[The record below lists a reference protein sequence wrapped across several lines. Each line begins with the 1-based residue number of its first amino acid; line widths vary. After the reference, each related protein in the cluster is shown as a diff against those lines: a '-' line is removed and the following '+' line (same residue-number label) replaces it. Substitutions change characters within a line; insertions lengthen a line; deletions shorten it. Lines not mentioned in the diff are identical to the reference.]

1 MSSRKKLSA
10 AVIGLGQVG
19 SRFDEEP
26 RPGVWSHAGA
36 YMARAERFEFLGG
49 ADIDAGNRDRFA
61 VRCPGAR
68 VYACSRDMMKQLRP
82 DVLSLC
88 TPPAGRAGLV
98 GELLAVHRPRL
109 LICEKPLERK
119 AADRQRLVDACA
131 DAGVPLLVNYNR
143 RYAGIYRKVREEV
156 AAGRLGRLTS
166 ITVTA
171 PNRLWSIGSHA
182 VNLLLFFAGETPM
195 ACRTLPLPGLDEGG
209 EPAADLLCRFPSGAA
224 GRVVTAGFCDMLL
237 IEVDIIGRE
246 GRIRIQGN
254 GTVATFTPLEN
265 SPQFLNYRTPG
276 EESVLYRSAAT
287 ESTFETLVNE
297 AADIID
303 GIGQA
308 SSTGAD
314 ALAGEAILDEMA
326 RECMKGIAK

>member
-26 RPGVWSHAGA
+26 RPGAWSHTGA
-36 YMARAERFEFLGG
+36 YLAQSERFELLGG
-49 ADIDAGNRDRFA
+49 ADIHKGNRERFA
-61 VRCPGAR
+61 ARCPDAR
-68 VYACSRDMMKQLRP
+68 VFADPRDMVKQVRP

-88 TPPAGRAGLV
+88 TPPEGRADLV
-98 GELLAVHRPRL
+98 GDLLNVHRPRI
-109 LICEKPLERK
+109 LISEKPLEREP
-119 AADRQRLVDACA
+119 AHRHRLVDACA

-254 GTVATFTPLEN
+254 GAVATFMPLEN

-276 EESVLYRSAAT
+276 EESVLYRSAAG
-287 ESTFETLVNE
+287 ESTFETLANE
-297 AADIID
+297 AADIVD
-303 GIGQA
+303 GVGEA

-314 ALAGEAILDEMA
+314 ALASEAILDRMA
-326 RECMKGIAK
+326 EECMKGNGL